1 MTAAA
6 RLLLRR
12 RSWGADET
20 ALARRARRL
29 FGATTLH
36 RTLAGHG
43 LRIDPLRGGPVRGEW
58 LTPPDARPGAI
69 LYLHGGGYVSC
80 SAATHRPI
88 TAALARLGRRRVLSV
103 DYRLAP
109 EHRFPAAI
117 DDVAAAYEWLLASGV
132 PASGVAVAGDSAGGG
147 LTLALLLRAR
157 DAGWPLPRC
166 AVTFSPWVDLAGTG
180 ASRLANDG
188 RCAMFRPE
196 NILGFAAA
204 YLGDADAM
212 HPLASPLFGDLH
224 GLPPMLIQVDESELL
239 LDDAR
244 RLHERLLA
252 AGGESRLEIETGLFH
267 CWQMLDGIVP
277 ESRAALRRAAD
288 FVDAQLT
295 GR

>member
-1 MTAAA
+1 MVAVV

-12 RSWGADET
+12 RSWGADEH

-36 RTLAGHG
+36 RTLAG
-43 LRIDPLRGGPVRGEW
+43 RGVRRDDVQAATVRGEW
-58 LTPPDARPGAI
+58 LTPPNAAPGTI
-69 LYLHGGGYVSC
+69 LYIHGGGYVAC

-88 TAALARLGRRRVLSV
+88 TAALARLSGRRVLSV

-132 PASGVAVAGDSAGGG
+132 PAATIAVAGDSAGGG

-196 NILGFAAA
+196 NIIGFASA
-204 YLGDADAM
+204 YLRGAEATN
-212 HPLASPLFGDLH
+212 PWASPLYGDLH
-224 GLPPMLIQVDESELL
+224 GLPPVLIQVDESELL

-244 RLHERLLA
+244 RLHERLQA
-252 AGGESRLEIETGLFH
+252 AGGTSRLEIGEGLFH

-288 FVDAQLT
+288 FVDEQLR